1 MFLSHD
7 VVSLFTNTPIP
18 ETLDIIKRRLQADTD
33 LKNRTNLTVDDIIE
47 LLTFI
52 VTTTYFCFRGEIYQ
66 QKFGTAMGSPV
77 SPVLANLFMEWL
89 EQQAIATAPVN
100 CTPKLWKRYVDDVLE
115 LLKRGAE
122 QQLTDH
128 LNTID
133 STGNIKFTHETE
145 ENGTMP
151 FLDTLLVKKEDGTVK
166 LLIYRKKTHTDQYLN
181 FNSHHPLHQKLGVI
195 RTLMD
200 RCKSV
205 VTEETDRQLEME
217 HIKQALSRCGYPDW
231 TFKKVE
237 HQTNKTKQKK
247 DRKKG
252 EETSKGRVTLPY
264 IQGITEPL
272 ERIFRKHNI
281 ATAVRPK
288 TTLRN
293 LLVHPKDKLQ
303 DSVKTDCVYKIPCMS
318 CNKVYIGETGRTF
331 GCRLEEHRKEAE
343 STKVGR
349 YTRAQKQVA
358 EKEENKSAVT
368 DHIMR
373 NNCAIDWDG
382 AKVIDRED
390 NRVTRWI
397 KESVW
402 IRKSAPVMN
411 RDEGGYRLS
420 HVWDRILKK

>member
-7 VVSLFTNTPIP
+7 VVSVFTNNPIP
-18 ETLDIIKRRLQADTD
+18 ETLDIIRHRLLSDTE
-33 LKNRTNLTVDDIIE
+33 LKKRTNLGVDDIVE

-52 VTTTYFCFRGEIYQ
+52 ITTTYFCFRGDIYQ

-100 CTPKLWKRYVDDVLE
+100 CKPKLWKRYVDDVLE
-115 LLKRGAE
+115 LLRKGAE
-122 QQLTDH
+122 QELTDH

-133 STGNIKFTHETE
+133 STGNIKFIHEAE
-145 ENGTMP
+145 EKGTMP

-166 LLIYRKKTHTDQYLN
+166 LLIYLKKTHTDQYLN

-200 RCKSV
+200 RCKTV

-237 HQTNKTKQKK
+237 HQTNRPKQKK

-252 EETSKGRVTLPY
+252 EETSKAMVTLPY
-264 IQGITEPL
+264 IKGITEPL
-272 ERIFRKHNI
+272 QMIFKKHNI
-281 ATAVRPK
+281 ATAVKPK

-293 LLVHPKDKLQ
+293 LLVHPKDKLH
-303 DSVKTDCVYKIPCMS
+303 DSVKTDYCK
-318 CNKVYIGETGRTF
+318 
-331 GCRLEEHRKEAE
+331 
-343 STKVGR
+343 
-349 YTRAQKQVA
+349 
-358 EKEENKSAVT
+358 
-368 DHIMR
+368 
-373 NNCAIDWDG
+373 
-382 AKVIDRED
+382 
-390 NRVTRWI
+390 
-397 KESVW
+397 
-402 IRKSAPVMN
+402 
-411 RDEGGYRLS
+411 
-420 HVWDRILKK
+420 

>member
-1 MFLSHD
+1 MDTEDYNNKVSNMLSDDKTYERLSKDPTQKYKRHLVSILKKLKKDEKVTEEQRKYLFPTAENVPRMYCTPKIHKPGNPLRPTVDYTGSIGYNTSRALADLLAPLVGNTKHHIKNSKHLADEMSSILVEEGDMFLSHD

-66 QKFGTAMGSPV
+66 QKFGTAMGSP
-77 SPVLANLFMEWL
+77 L

-145 ENGTMP
+145 ENGTVP

-205 VTEETDRQLEME
+205 VTEETDRQLEMD

-272 ERIFRKHNI
+272 ERIFKKHNI

-293 LLVHPKDKLQ
+293 L
-303 DSVKTDCVYKIPCMS
+303 Y
-318 CNKVYIGETGRTF
+318 
-331 GCRLEEHRKEAE
+331 
-343 STKVGR
+343 
-349 YTRAQKQVA
+349 
-358 EKEENKSAVT
+358 
-368 DHIMR
+368 
-373 NNCAIDWDG
+373 
-382 AKVIDRED
+382 
-390 NRVTRWI
+390 
-397 KESVW
+397 
-402 IRKSAPVMN
+402 
-411 RDEGGYRLS
+411 
-420 HVWDRILKK
+420 